1 MSSANR
7 DGVTPSLSTVTLYVF
22 LFPNC
27 YARVSSARN
36 EMREGR
42 YICLLPNFKRNAL
55 KCLYLL

>member
-7 DGVTPSLSTVTLYVF
+7 DDVTPSLSTVTLYVF

-27 YARVSSARN
+27 YARVSSTRN

-42 YICLLPNFKRNAL
+42 YIFVSFPILRNAL